1 MAMKALKVTDNFVT
15 ADDENIRSS
24 VNAREIV
31 LVGVI
36 VVLFQKIG
44 MIANGARGVAID
56 GKSADGT
63 GDGIG
68 AAGRLSTD

>member
-1 MAMKALKVTDNFVT
+1 
-15 ADDENIRSS
+15 
-24 VNAREIV
+24 

-68 AAGRLSTD
+68 AAGRLSAD